1 MSFLNIS
8 AAVRH
13 LQQQPNMIRLICVG
27 KVKDK
32 HLSALIDD
40 YCRKISRYHKIE
52 IVEVKDEAITSNEK
66 EVLDK
71 EGERVLSKITEG
83 EYVILLDLH
92 GKSIDS
98 VGFAEKIDRL
108 FNSHSKICFVIG
120 GSLGLSEK
128 LIERADERMKLSDL
142 TFLHQ
147 MTRLIILEQ
156 IYRGFKILHH
166 ETYHK

>member
-1 MSFLNIS
+1 
-8 AAVRH
+8 
-13 LQQQPNMIRLICVG
+13 MIKVIAIG

-40 YCRKISRYHKIE
+40 YIKKIQRYHKIE
-52 IVEVKDEAITSNEK
+52 VIEVRDEPITDNEK
-66 EVLDK
+66 AVLDK
-71 EGERVLSKITEG
+71 EGQRALDKIDAG

-98 VGFAEKIDRL
+98 VSLAEKIDSL
-108 FNSHSKICFVIG
+108 FNSHPKITFVIG

-128 LIERADERMKLSDL
+128 LRERANEKIRLSDL

-147 MTRLIILEQ
+147 MTRLILLEQ
-156 IYRGFKILHH
+156 IYRSFKILNH

>member
-1 MSFLNIS
+1 
-8 AAVRH
+8 
-13 LQQQPNMIRLICVG
+13 MIRVICVG

-32 HLSALIDD
+32 HLSALIED
-40 YCRKISRYHKIE
+40 YRLKISRYHKIE
-52 IVEVKDEAITSNEK
+52 IVEVKDEPITDNEK

-71 EGERVLSKITEG
+71 EGERVLSRISDG

-98 VGFAEKIDRL
+98 IALAEKIDRL
-108 FNSHSKICFVIG
+108 FNSYSRICFVIG

-128 LIERADERMKLSDL
+128 LISRANERIKLSDL

-147 MTRLIILEQ
+147 MTRLIIMEQ
-156 IYRGFKILHH
+156 IYRSFKILHN